1 MRETERKQSCAMN
14 WESVTQFAVTAMRY
28 EAGVACVDL
37 DSVIL
42 RHNPDEGYRL
52 GPVLPHGRKLVKWL
66 QQNGWRV
73 VVLTSR
79 DRGHQQ
85 ILSHLNRNNVW
96 PESVTNRK
104 PYADAYFD
112 DKAIRVPKNW
122 R

>member
-1 MRETERKQSCAMN
+1 MN
-14 WESVTQFAVTAMRY
+14 WRSVTRFVETAMRH

-42 RHNPDEGYRL
+42 RHNRDEGYHL
-52 GPVLPHGRKLVKWL
+52 GPVLPLGRKLVQLL
-66 QQNGWRV
+66 QRKGWRV

-85 ILSHLNRNNVW
+85 ILSYLNRSNVW

-104 PYADAYFD
+104 PYADVYFD
-112 DKAIRVPKNW
+112 DKAARVPKNW